1 MEADFSDDEIPSL
14 VQPVANAKDIVDQDD
29 EVPDLVDSTDSSLGK
44 VPITIVTGYLG
55 AGKTTLLNYILTEQH
70 GKKIAVILN
79 EFGDC
84 TCSIFNVS
92 LRKALSRPSEC

>member
-1 MEADFSDDEIPSL
+1 MSADASDDEVPSL
-14 VQPVANAKDIVDQDD
+14 IEPENPTKVLNDQDD
-29 EVPDLVDSTDSSLGK
+29 EVPNLVGSSDNAPQKK

-55 AGKTTLLNYILTEQH
+55 AGKTTLLNYILTEEH

-84 TCSIFNVS
+84 TYS
-92 LRKALSRPSEC
+92 LFITRTFD

>member
-1 MEADFSDDEIPSL
+1 MGADDS
-14 VQPVANAKDIVDQDD
+14 DD
-29 EVPDLVDSTDSSLGK
+29 EVPILVPSGGATEEAVPVLITTSDSLPSTK

-84 TCSIFNVS
+84 TFH
-92 LRKALSRPSEC
+92 LLLSSPYPRTKTRRY